1 MLAPSTTQVLED
13 HSYVAEYD
21 ERWRKDRTFMEGHN
35 ELVALKFPHLVGDG
49 LDLEECI
56 TTDNHRQRRHTSR
69 ERLHLL

>member
-1 MLAPSTTQVLED
+1 
-13 HSYVAEYD
+13 
-21 ERWRKDRTFMEGHN
+21 MEGHN